1 MTAISVRTAMSV
13 AADAHTA
20 VSEIA
25 QGVTQPGMS
34 VVIFF
39 TSVRF
44 DLPELGRS
52 LQQAFD
58 CPVIGCTTAG
68 EFVSGMGYRNGSIV
82 AASISSQELA
92 VRPVLV
98 EDITKFSGEQA
109 ERLVSGLVANPS
121 AQENASGKF
130 ALLMI
135 DGLAGAEEQVI
146 YSLQKA
152 FGSIPVVGGSAGDDF
167 NWRETFVYHGGA
179 FHSGAALL
187 TLIETSLPFAVL
199 QTQHFMRSED
209 RFEITSADPE
219 TRTVYTINN
228 RPAAAVYAEAVGVP
242 ENKLTPARVSLHPLI
257 LWLGG
262 QHYVR
267 SVREALPD
275 GSMTFNS
282 AVEQGLVL
290 YLGTS
295 HDIVANLEH
304 ALDDSLVQIPYPK
317 LLIGFE
323 CAHRRLEVEEL
334 GLTKSMQQVLDR
346 MENIGFHTYGEQVD
360 SLHVNQTFA
369 GVIIGDHA

>member
-1 MTAISVRTAMSV
+1 MSV

-20 VSEIA
+20 VRELA
-25 QGVTQPGMS
+25 QGVNQTGMT

-39 TSVRF
+39 TSARF
-44 DLPELGRS
+44 DLPVLGRS
-52 LQQAFD
+52 LQEAFD
-58 CPVIGCTTAG
+58 CPVIGCTSAG
-68 EFVSGMGYRNGSIV
+68 EFVSGMGYQKGSIV
-82 AASISSQELA
+82 AASISSPELT

-98 EDITKFSGEQA
+98 EGIADFSGEQA
-109 ERLVSGLVANPS
+109 ARLAGELVADPRE
-121 AQENASGKF
+121 QGNAAGKF
-130 ALLMI
+130 GLLMI

-167 NWRETFVYHGGA
+167 NWRETFVYHEGT

-187 TLIETSLPFAVL
+187 TLFETSLPFAVL
-199 QTQHFMRSED
+199 QTQHFMRSEN

-219 TRTVYTINN
+219 TRTVFTINN
-228 RPAAAVYAEAVGVP
+228 RPAATVYAEAVEVP
-242 ENKLTPARVSLHPLI
+242 ENELTPARVSLHPLI

-267 SVREALPD
+267 SIREALPD

-295 HDIVANLEH
+295 LDIVADLEH
-304 ALDDSLVQIPYPK
+304 ALDDSLVQVPYPK

-323 CAHRRLEVEEL
+323 CAHRRLEVEAQ
-334 GLTKSMQQVLDR
+334 GLAERVRLVLDR

-360 SLHVNQTFA
+360 ALHVNQTFT
-369 GVIIGDHA
+369 GVIIGEHF

>member
-20 VSEIA
+20 VRDIA
-25 QGVTQPGMS
+25 QGVTQPDMS

-44 DLPELGRS
+44 DLPELGRC

-58 CPVIGCTTAG
+58 CPVIGCTSAG
-68 EFVSGMGYRNGSIV
+68 EFVSGMGYQKGSMV
-82 AASISSQELA
+82 AASISSRELA

-98 EDITKFSGEQA
+98 EGITDFSGEQA
-109 ERLVSGLVANPS
+109 ARLVSELVAAPVE
-121 AQENASGKF
+121 QDNAAGTF

-135 DGLAGAEEQVI
+135 DGLAGAEEQVV

-167 NWRETFVYHGGA
+167 NWRETFVYHDGT
-179 FHSGAALL
+179 FHSGVALL
-187 TLIETSLPFAVL
+187 TLFETNLPFAVL
-199 QTQHFMRSED
+199 QTQHFIRSEV

-219 TRTVYTINN
+219 TRTVFTINN
-228 RPAAAVYAEAVGVP
+228 RPAATVYAEAVGVS
-242 ENKLTPARVSLHPLI
+242 ENELTPAHVSLHPLI
-257 LWLGG
+257 LWVGG

-275 GSMTFNS
+275 GSITFNS
-282 AVEQGLVL
+282 AVEEGLVL
-290 YLGTS
+290 YLGTG
-295 HDIVANLEH
+295 HDIVANLEN
-304 ALDDSLVQIPYPK
+304 ALEDSLVKVPYPK

-323 CAHRRLEVEEL
+323 CAHRRLEVEAQ
-334 GLTKSMQQVLDR
+334 GLADRVRLVLDR

-360 SLHVNQTFA
+360 SLHVNQTFT
-369 GVIIGDHA
+369 GVIIGDHF